1 MTLALLIT
9 LVSLA
14 SVVKAS
20 VIKNSPRYLETKK
33 KLAKKK
39 SPIIQTFD
47 NYLDTHD
54 EMYELGFDAGR
65 NTILKKMILSPTV
78 SDVPVH
84 TSTESMTPT
93 TVLDSSPQ
101 PSEASKQK
109 ATTASLKPLFRQ
121 DGYNIKGLTPQ
132 YLDALADLYAM
143 NLGAGSCGKAAR
155 RLTLLLAPA

>member
-1 MTLALLIT
+1 MEIHNSYEFFSTQKRRKERIPK
-9 LVSLA
+9 VSG
-14 SVVKAS
+14 
-20 VIKNSPRYLETKK
+20 NEKK
-33 KLAKKK
+33 IGKKK

-121 DGYNIKGLTPQ
+121 DGYNNLTPQ